1 MFFLTVAA
9 PPPGEDALLDTYI
22 SHIALGSQDALAAL
36 YQRTHAA
43 VYGFALSILKNA
55 HDAEDVLQ
63 DVYLQVWHGASGYRS
78 RGKAMGW
85 LMTITRNLALDR
97 LRQHSRAQTLPHEE
111 WQALPEEASP
121 VTAEDRMMLEA
132 LLSVLEDQ
140 EREIVTL
147 HALTGLKHREI
158 AALLGLPLPTV
169 LSKYSQA
176 LKKLRLAW
184 KEAD

>member
-78 RGKAMGW
+78 HGKAMGW
-85 LMTITRNLALDR
+85 MMTITRNLTLDR

-111 WQALPEEASP
+111 WQALP
-121 VTAEDRMMLEA
+121 
-132 LLSVLEDQ
+132 
-140 EREIVTL
+140 
-147 HALTGLKHREI
+147 GG
-158 AALLGLPLPTV
+158 GLPRYCGGPDDAG
-169 LSKYSQA
+169 SPA
-176 LKKLRLAW
+176 LRPGGPGA
-184 KEAD
+184 